1 MIRSVQVLL
10 SLILLTAVG
19 NQDLPIWFG
28 SVLQKMK
35 SVLLVLGGGIGS
47 SALMAF
53 YGMRTGYF
61 GTDKVDLCDSKITVH
76 TASVRRGFLQ
86 DELTVWKNDRTDEL
100 LYAFEKP
107 KANFHWSKATVHKF
121 SSFKPFV
128 VNITK
133 YERAD
138 ELDSKMKTAMT
149 DAISKTKTSN
159 LESQKLDAQI
169 ALLQVIKQF

>member
-1 MIRSVQVLL
+1 M
-10 SLILLTAVG
+10 
-19 NQDLPIWFG
+19 
-28 SVLQKMK
+28 
-35 SVLLVLGGGIGS
+35 LLVLGGGLGS

-53 YGMRTGYF
+53 YGMRKGYF
-61 GTDKVDLCDSKITVH
+61 GTDKVDLCDSKLTVH
-76 TASVRRGFLQ
+76 TAFVQRSFLQ

-107 KANFHWSKATVHKF
+107 QANFHWSKATVHKF

-128 VNITK
+128 VNIAK
-133 YERAD
+133 YDRAD
-138 ELDSKMKTAMT
+138 ELDSQMTKAMNE
-149 DAISKTKTSN
+149 AILKTKTSN